1 MLHRTDKNT
10 VKVAANIRDTAVN
23 GVPKMPPSVMR
34 LVAKLAHFDVDFREI
49 SQIIERDPRLVEELN
64 LYYGDTMPDGGL
76 DKLEGELLLD
86 LVARHFTGRLWPRT
100 GGMDATRRF
109 MADLQRAMTKAGW
122 KVDLFA
128 VAA

>member
-1 MLHRTDKNT
+1 MT
-10 VKVAANIRDTAVN
+10 
-23 GVPKMPPSVMR
+23 PPSSEASR
-34 LVAKLAHFDVDFREI
+34 R
-49 SQIIERDPRLVEELN
+49 IIEHDPRLVDDLN
-64 LYYGDTMPDGGL
+64 RYYGDTTSDGGL
-76 DKLEGELLLD
+76 DSLEAELPLLD
-86 LVARHFTGRLWPRT
+86 LVARHFTGRLWPRV

>member
-1 MLHRTDKNT
+1 MSTLLPAPLASCRWELERRHM
-10 VKVAANIRDTAVN
+10 I
-23 GVPKMPPSVMR
+23 PPSNDELR
-34 LVAKLAHFDVDFREI
+34 
-49 SQIIERDPRLVEELN
+49 QIIERDPRLVEELN

-122 KVDLFA
+122 KGDLFA

>member
-1 MLHRTDKNT
+1 MSTLLPAPLACCRWELERRH
-10 VKVAANIRDTAVN
+10 
-23 GVPKMPPSVMR
+23 MSPPSNDELR
-34 LVAKLAHFDVDFREI
+34 
-49 SQIIERDPRLVEELN
+49 QIIDRDPRLVEELN